1 MSIKALNS
9 FYSPNSSVS
18 KINFTAQ
25 NADLSNNSS
34 QENTSDTKGNNKTAL
49 LITGLSILAAA
60 GIYIATKGHS
70 KAKATNNVTTTST
83 SSTIENSEN
92 LLYDM
97 KKYAERINSKV
108 KNVIGSLEL
117 SQPKL
122 KSEKLYNDLKEVP
135 FSKNQTTD
143 FQGGKL
149 VDDTEKNIRKYVVG
163 DKEVARINYYK
174 GEPYKFAHIENGQ
187 VAEVIGSDGS
197 VSIYNNSDGKKTCAK
212 YIDGKLEEYTIEQKG
227 SKYSATFSGSQI
239 SNAKLQ
245 TFDSN
250 NHLLKN
256 EYRMDFYPDGNVQRL
271 NFAKM
276 KPIDQTRASSYEI
289 TQARFYKDEVANATR
304 TKYNPVDHSE
314 ISKETYSKQK
324 GSI

>member
-1 MSIKALNS
+1 MSIKAVNS
-9 FYSPNSSVS
+9 FYFPNPSVS

-34 QENTSDTKGNNKTAL
+34 QKNTSDTKGNNKTAL

-83 SSTIENSEN
+83 NSTIENSES
-92 LLYDM
+92 LLCDM
-97 KKYAERINSKV
+97 KKFAEKINSRA
-108 KNVIGSLEL
+108 KNIIHSLEL
-117 SQPKL
+117 TQPKL

-149 VDDTEKNIRKYVVG
+149 VDDVEKKVRKYIVG
-163 DKEVARINYYK
+163 DKEVAIINYYK
-174 GEPYKFAHIENGQ
+174 GEPYRFTYIENGQ
-187 VAEVIGSDGS
+187 FAEEIGSNGS
-197 VSIYNNSDGKKTCAK
+197 IRIFNNSDGKKTCAK
-212 YIDGKLEEYTIEQKG
+212 YIDGKLEEYAIEQNG
-227 SKYSATFSGSQI
+227 STYSATVSGSKI
-239 SNAKLQ
+239 RNAKLE

-250 NHLLKN
+250 HVRKK
-256 EYRMDFYPDGNVQRL
+256 EYKMDFYADGNLERL
-271 NFAKM
+271 YMAKL
-276 KPIDQTRASSYEI
+276 KPIEQTKVSVCEL

>member
-1 MSIKALNS
+1 MSIKAVNS
-9 FYSPNSSVS
+9 FYFPNSSVS

-70 KAKATNNVTTTST
+70 KAKAANNVTTTST
-83 SSTIENSEN
+83 NSTIENSES
-92 LLYDM
+92 LLCDM
-97 KKYAERINSKV
+97 KKFAEKINSRA
-108 KNVIGSLEL
+108 KNIVDSLGL
-117 SQPKL
+117 TQPKL

-149 VDDTEKNIRKYVVG
+149 VDDVEKKVRKYIVG
-163 DKEVARINYYK
+163 DKEVAIINYYK
-174 GEPYKFAHIENGQ
+174 GEPYRFTYIENGQ
-187 VAEVIGSDGS
+187 FAEEIGSNGS
-197 VSIYNNSDGKKTCAK
+197 IRIFNNSDGKKTCAK
-212 YIDGKLEEYTIEQKG
+212 YVDGKLEEYAIEQND
-227 SKYSATFSGSQI
+227 STYSATVSGSKI
-239 SNAKLQ
+239 RNAKLE

-250 NHLLKN
+250 HVRKK
-256 EYRMDFYPDGNVQRL
+256 EYKMDFYADGNLERL
-271 NFAKM
+271 YMAKL
-276 KPIDQTRASSYEI
+276 KPIEPTKASVCEL

-304 TKYNPVDHSE
+304 IKYNPVDHSE

>member
-1 MSIKALNS
+1 MSIKSIDN
-9 FYSPNSSVS
+9 FYVPKARTS
-18 KINFTAQ
+18 KIHFTAQ

-83 SSTIENSEN
+83 NSTIENSES
-92 LLYDM
+92 LLCDM
-97 KKYAERINSKV
+97 KKFAEKINSRA
-108 KNVIGSLEL
+108 KNIVDSLEL
-117 SQPKL
+117 TQPKL

-149 VDDTEKNIRKYVVG
+149 VDDVEKKVRKYIVG
-163 DKEVARINYYK
+163 DKEVAIINYYK
-174 GEPYKFAHIENGQ
+174 GEPYRFTYIENGQ
-187 VAEVIGSDGS
+187 FAEEIGSNGS
-197 VSIYNNSDGKKTCAK
+197 VRIFNNSDGKKTCAK
-212 YIDGKLEEYTIEQKG
+212 YIDGKLEEYAIEQNG
-227 SKYSATFSGSQI
+227 STYSATISGSKI
-239 SNAKLQ
+239 RNAKLE

-250 NHLLKN
+250 NVRKK
-256 EYRMDFYPDGNVQRL
+256 EYKMDFYADGNLERL
-271 NFAKM
+271 YMAKL
-276 KPIDQTRASSYEI
+276 KPIEQTKASVCEL

-314 ISKETYSKQK
+314 ISKEIYSKQK
-324 GSI
+324 GSK

>member
-1 MSIKALNS
+1 MSIKAVNS
-9 FYSPNSSVS
+9 FYFPNPSVS

-83 SSTIENSEN
+83 NSTIENSES
-92 LLYDM
+92 LLCDM
-97 KKYAERINSKV
+97 KKFAEKINSRA
-108 KNVIGSLEL
+108 KNIIHSLEL
-117 SQPKL
+117 TQPKL

-149 VDDTEKNIRKYVVG
+149 VDDVEKKVRKYIVA
-163 DKEVARINYYK
+163 DKEVAIINYYK
-174 GEPYKFAHIENGQ
+174 GEPYRFTYIENGQ
-187 VAEVIGSDGS
+187 FAEEIGSNGN
-197 VSIYNNSDGKKTCAK
+197 IRIFNNSDGKKTCAK
-212 YIDGKLEEYTIEQKG
+212 YIDGKLEEYAIEQNG
-227 SKYSATFSGSQI
+227 STYSATVSGSKI
-239 SNAKLQ
+239 RNAKLE

-250 NHLLKN
+250 HVRKK
-256 EYRMDFYPDGNVQRL
+256 EYKMDFYADGNLERL
-271 NFAKM
+271 YMAKL
-276 KPIDQTRASSYEI
+276 KPIEPTKASVCEL
-289 TQARFYKDEVANATR
+289 TQARFYKDEVAFATR

-324 GSI
+324 GSK

>member
-1 MSIKALNS
+1 MSIKSIDN
-9 FYSPNSSVS
+9 FYVPKARTS

-83 SSTIENSEN
+83 NSTIENSES
-92 LLYDM
+92 LLCDM
-97 KKYAERINSKV
+97 KKFAEKINLRA
-108 KNVIGSLEL
+108 KNIVASLEL
-117 SQPKL
+117 TQPKL

-149 VDDTEKNIRKYVVG
+149 VDDVEKKVRKYIVG
-163 DKEVARINYYK
+163 DKEVAIINYYK
-174 GEPYKFAHIENGQ
+174 GEPYRFTYIENGQ
-187 VAEVIGSDGS
+187 FAEEIGSDGS
-197 VSIYNNSDGKKTCAK
+197 IRIFNNSDGKKTCAK
-212 YIDGKLEEYTIEQKG
+212 YIDGKLEEYAIEQNG
-227 SKYSATFSGSQI
+227 STYSATVSGSKI
-239 SNAKLQ
+239 RNAKLE

-250 NHLLKN
+250 HVRKK
-256 EYRMDFYPDGNVQRL
+256 EYKMDFYADGNLERL
-271 NFAKM
+271 YMAKL
-276 KPIDQTRASSYEI
+276 KPIEPTKVSVCEL

>member
-1 MSIKALNS
+1 MSIKSIDN
-9 FYSPNSSVS
+9 FYVPKARTS
-18 KINFTAQ
+18 KIHFTAQ

-83 SSTIENSEN
+83 NSTIENSES
-92 LLYDM
+92 LLCDM
-97 KKYAERINSKV
+97 KKFAEKINSRA
-108 KNVIGSLEL
+108 KNIVDSLEL
-117 SQPKL
+117 TQPKL
-122 KSEKLYNDLKEVP
+122 NSEKLYNDLKEVP

-149 VDDTEKNIRKYVVG
+149 VDDVEKKVRKYIVG
-163 DKEVARINYYK
+163 DKEVAIINYYK
-174 GEPYKFAHIENGQ
+174 GEPYRFTYIENGQ
-187 VAEVIGSDGS
+187 FAEEIGSNGS
-197 VSIYNNSDGKKTCAK
+197 VRIFNNSDGKKTCAK
-212 YIDGKLEEYTIEQKG
+212 YIDGKLEEYAVEQNG
-227 SKYSATFSGSQI
+227 STYSATISGSKI
-239 SNAKLQ
+239 RNAKLE

-250 NHLLKN
+250 NVRKK
-256 EYRMDFYPDGNVQRL
+256 EYKMDFYADGNLERL
-271 NFAKM
+271 YMAKL
-276 KPIDQTRASSYEI
+276 KPIEQTKASVCEL

-314 ISKETYSKQK
+314 ISKEIYSKQK
-324 GSI
+324 GSK

>member
-1 MSIKALNS
+1 MSIKAVNS
-9 FYSPNSSVS
+9 FYFPNSSVS

-34 QENTSDTKGNNKTAL
+34 QKNTSDTKGNNKTAL

-83 SSTIENSEN
+83 NSTIENSES
-92 LLYDM
+92 LLCDM
-97 KKYAERINSKV
+97 KKFAEKINSRA
-108 KNVIGSLEL
+108 KNIVDSLEL
-117 SQPKL
+117 TQPKL

-149 VDDTEKNIRKYVVG
+149 VDDVEKKVRKYIVG
-163 DKEVARINYYK
+163 DKEVAIINYYK
-174 GEPYKFAHIENGQ
+174 GEPYRFTYIENGQ
-187 VAEVIGSDGS
+187 LAEEIGSNGS
-197 VSIYNNSDGKKTCAK
+197 IIIFNNSDGKKTCAK
-212 YIDGKLEEYTIEQKG
+212 YIDGKLEEYAIEQNG
-227 SKYSATFSGSQI
+227 STYSATVSGSKI
-239 SNAKLQ
+239 RNAKLE

-250 NHLLKN
+250 HVRKK
-256 EYRMDFYPDGNVQRL
+256 EYKMDFYADGNLERL
-271 NFAKM
+271 YMAKL
-276 KPIDQTRASSYEI
+276 KPIEQTKVSVCEL

>member
-1 MSIKALNS
+1 MSIKSIDN
-9 FYSPNSSVS
+9 FYVPKARTS

-83 SSTIENSEN
+83 NSTIENSES
-92 LLYDM
+92 LLCDM
-97 KKYAERINSKV
+97 KKFAEKINLRA
-108 KNVIGSLEL
+108 KNIVDSLEL
-117 SQPKL
+117 TQPKL

-149 VDDTEKNIRKYVVG
+149 VDDVEKKVRKYIVG
-163 DKEVARINYYK
+163 DKEVAIINYYK
-174 GEPYKFAHIENGQ
+174 GEPYRFTYIENGQ
-187 VAEVIGSDGS
+187 FAEEIGSNGS
-197 VSIYNNSDGKKTCAK
+197 VRIFNNSDGKKTCAK
-212 YIDGKLEEYTIEQKG
+212 YIDGKLEEYAVEQNG
-227 SKYSATFSGSQI
+227 STYSATISGSKI
-239 SNAKLQ
+239 RNAKLE

-250 NHLLKN
+250 NVRKK
-256 EYRMDFYPDGNVQRL
+256 EYKMDFYADGNLERL
-271 NFAKM
+271 YMTKL
-276 KPIDQTRASSYEI
+276 KPIEQTKASVCEF

>member
-174 GEPYKFAHIENGQ
+174 GEPYRFTYIENGQ
-187 VAEVIGSDGS
+187 FAEEIGSNGG
-197 VSIYNNSDGKKTCAK
+197 IRIFNNSDGKKTCAK
-212 YIDGKLEEYTIEQKG
+212 YIDGKLEEYAIEQNG
-227 SKYSATFSGSQI
+227 STYSATVSGSKI
-239 SNAKLQ
+239 RNAKLE

-250 NHLLKN
+250 HVRKK
-256 EYRMDFYPDGNVQRL
+256 EYKMDFYADGNLERL
-271 NFAKM
+271 YMAKL
-276 KPIDQTRASSYEI
+276 KPIEPTKASVCEL

>member
-1 MSIKALNS
+1 MSIKSIDN
-9 FYSPNSSVS
+9 FYVPKARTS
-18 KINFTAQ
+18 KIHFTAQ

-83 SSTIENSEN
+83 NSTIENSES
-92 LLYDM
+92 LLCDM
-97 KKYAERINSKV
+97 KKFAEKINSRA
-108 KNVIGSLEL
+108 KNIVDSLEL
-117 SQPKL
+117 TQPKL

-149 VDDTEKNIRKYVVG
+149 VDDVEKKVRKYIVG
-163 DKEVARINYYK
+163 DKEVAIINYYK
-174 GEPYKFAHIENGQ
+174 GEPYRFTYIENGQ
-187 VAEVIGSDGS
+187 FAEEIGSNGS
-197 VSIYNNSDGKKTCAK
+197 VRIFNNSDGKKTCAK
-212 YIDGKLEEYTIEQKG
+212 YIDGKLEEYAVEQNG
-227 SKYSATFSGSQI
+227 STYSATISGSKI
-239 SNAKLQ
+239 RNAKLE

-250 NHLLKN
+250 NVRKK
-256 EYRMDFYPDGNVQRL
+256 EYKMDFYADGNLERL
-271 NFAKM
+271 YMAKL
-276 KPIDQTRASSYEI
+276 KPIEQTKASVCEL

-314 ISKETYSKQK
+314 ISKEIYSKQK
-324 GSI
+324 GSK

>member
-1 MSIKALNS
+1 MSIKSIDN
-9 FYSPNSSVS
+9 FYVPKARTS

-83 SSTIENSEN
+83 NSTIENSES
-92 LLYDM
+92 LLCDM
-97 KKYAERINSKV
+97 KKFAEKINLRA
-108 KNVIGSLEL
+108 KNIVDSLEL
-117 SQPKL
+117 TQPKL

-149 VDDTEKNIRKYVVG
+149 VDDVEKKVRKYIVG
-163 DKEVARINYYK
+163 DKEVAIINYYK
-174 GEPYKFAHIENGQ
+174 GEPHRFTYIENGQ
-187 VAEVIGSDGS
+187 FAEEIGSDGS
-197 VSIYNNSDGKKTCAK
+197 IRIFNNSDGKKTCAK
-212 YIDGKLEEYTIEQKG
+212 YIDGKLEEYAIEQNG
-227 SKYSATFSGSQI
+227 STYSATVSGSKI
-239 SNAKLQ
+239 RNAKLE

-250 NHLLKN
+250 HVRKK
-256 EYRMDFYPDGNVQRL
+256 EYKMDFYADGNLERL
-271 NFAKM
+271 YMAKL
-276 KPIDQTRASSYEI
+276 KPIEPTKASVCEL

-314 ISKETYSKQK
+314 ISKETYCKQK

>member
-1 MSIKALNS
+1 MSIKAVNS
-9 FYSPNSSVS
+9 FYFSNSSVS

-83 SSTIENSEN
+83 NSTIENSES
-92 LLYDM
+92 LLCDM
-97 KKYAERINSKV
+97 KKFAEKINLRA
-108 KNVIGSLEL
+108 KNIIHSLEL
-117 SQPKL
+117 TQPKL

-149 VDDTEKNIRKYVVG
+149 VDDVEKKVRKYIVG
-163 DKEVARINYYK
+163 DKEVAIINYYK
-174 GEPYKFAHIENGQ
+174 GEPYRFTYIENGQ
-187 VAEVIGSDGS
+187 FAEEIGSNGN
-197 VSIYNNSDGKKTCAK
+197 IRIFNNSDGKKTCAK
-212 YIDGKLEEYTIEQKG
+212 YIDGKLEEYAIEQNG
-227 SKYSATFSGSQI
+227 STYSATVSGSKI
-239 SNAKLQ
+239 RNAKLE

-250 NHLLKN
+250 HVRKK
-256 EYRMDFYPDGNVQRL
+256 EYKMDFYADGNLERL
-271 NFAKM
+271 YMAKL
-276 KPIDQTRASSYEI
+276 KPIEPTKVSVCEL

-324 GSI
+324 GSK

>member
-1 MSIKALNS
+1 MSIKSIDN
-9 FYSPNSSVS
+9 FYVPKARTS

-83 SSTIENSEN
+83 NSTIENSES
-92 LLYDM
+92 LLCDM
-97 KKYAERINSKV
+97 KKFAEKINLRA
-108 KNVIGSLEL
+108 KNIIDSLEL
-117 SQPKL
+117 TQPKL

-149 VDDTEKNIRKYVVG
+149 VDDVEKKVRKYIVG
-163 DKEVARINYYK
+163 DKEVAIINYYK
-174 GEPYKFAHIENGQ
+174 GEPYRFTYIENGQ
-187 VAEVIGSDGS
+187 FAEEIGSNGS
-197 VSIYNNSDGKKTCAK
+197 IRIFNNSDGKKTCAK
-212 YIDGKLEEYTIEQKG
+212 YIDGKLEEYAIEQNG
-227 SKYSATFSGSQI
+227 STYSATVSGSKI
-239 SNAKLQ
+239 RNAKLE

-250 NHLLKN
+250 HVRKK
-256 EYRMDFYPDGNVQRL
+256 EYKMDFYADGNLERL
-271 NFAKM
+271 YMAKL
-276 KPIDQTRASSYEI
+276 KPIEPTKASVCEL

>member
-1 MSIKALNS
+1 MSIKAINN
-9 FYSPNSSVS
+9 FISPNSYAS

-70 KAKATNNVTTTST
+70 KAKAPNNVTITST
-83 SSTIENSEN
+83 NSTIENSES
-92 LLYDM
+92 LLCDM
-97 KKYAERINSKV
+97 KKFAEKINSKA
-108 KNVIGSLEL
+108 KNIVDSLEL
-117 SQPKL
+117 TQPKL

-149 VDDTEKNIRKYVVG
+149 VDDVEKKVRKYIVG
-163 DKEVARINYYK
+163 DKEVAIINYYK
-174 GEPYKFAHIENGQ
+174 GEPYRFTYIENGQ
-187 VAEVIGSDGS
+187 FAEEIGSNGS
-197 VSIYNNSDGKKTCAK
+197 IRIFNNSDGKKTCAK
-212 YIDGKLEEYTIEQKG
+212 YIDGKLEEYAIEQNG
-227 SKYSATFSGSQI
+227 STYSATVSGSKI
-239 SNAKLQ
+239 RNAKLE

-250 NHLLKN
+250 HVRKK
-256 EYRMDFYPDGNVQRL
+256 EYKMDFYADGNLERL
-271 NFAKM
+271 YMAKL
-276 KPIDQTRASSYEI
+276 KPIEPTKASVCEL

-314 ISKETYSKQK
+314 ISKEIYSKQK

>member
-1 MSIKALNS
+1 MSIKSIDN
-9 FYSPNSSVS
+9 FYVPKARTS
-18 KINFTAQ
+18 KIHFTAQ

-83 SSTIENSEN
+83 NSTIENSES
-92 LLYDM
+92 LLCDM
-97 KKYAERINSKV
+97 KKFAEKINSRA
-108 KNVIGSLEL
+108 KNIVDSLEL
-117 SQPKL
+117 TQPKL

-149 VDDTEKNIRKYVVG
+149 VDDVEKKVRKYIVG
-163 DKEVARINYYK
+163 DKEVAIINYYK
-174 GEPYKFAHIENGQ
+174 GEPYRFTYIENGQ
-187 VAEVIGSDGS
+187 FAEEIGSNGS
-197 VSIYNNSDGKKTCAK
+197 VRIFNNSDGKKTCAK
-212 YIDGKLEEYTIEQKG
+212 YIDGKLEEYAVEQNG
-227 SKYSATFSGSQI
+227 STYSATISGSKI
-239 SNAKLQ
+239 RNAKLE

-250 NHLLKN
+250 NVRKK
-256 EYRMDFYPDGNVQRL
+256 EYKMDFYADGNLERL
-271 NFAKM
+271 YMAKL
-276 KPIDQTRASSYEI
+276 KPIEPTKASVCEL

-314 ISKETYSKQK
+314 ISKEIYSKQK
-324 GSI
+324 GSK

>member
-1 MSIKALNS
+1 MSIKSIDN
-9 FYSPNSSVS
+9 FYVPKARTS

-83 SSTIENSEN
+83 NSTIENSES
-92 LLYDM
+92 LLCDM
-97 KKYAERINSKV
+97 KKFAEKINSKA
-108 KNVIGSLEL
+108 KNIVDALEL
-117 SQPKL
+117 TQPKL

-149 VDDTEKNIRKYVVG
+149 VDDVEKKVRKYIVG
-163 DKEVARINYYK
+163 DKEVAIINYYK
-174 GEPYKFAHIENGQ
+174 GEPYRFTYIENGQ
-187 VAEVIGSDGS
+187 FAEEIGSDGS
-197 VSIYNNSDGKKTCAK
+197 IRIFNNSDGKKTCAK
-212 YIDGKLEEYTIEQKG
+212 YIDGKLEEYAIEQNG
-227 SKYSATFSGSQI
+227 STYSATVSGSKI
-239 SNAKLQ
+239 RNAKLE

-250 NHLLKN
+250 HVRKK
-256 EYRMDFYPDGNVQRL
+256 EYKMDFYADGNLERL
-271 NFAKM
+271 YMAKL
-276 KPIDQTRASSYEI
+276 KPIEPTKASVCEL

>member
-1 MSIKALNS
+1 MSIKSIDN
-9 FYSPNSSVS
+9 FYVPKARTS
-18 KINFTAQ
+18 KIHFTAQ

-83 SSTIENSEN
+83 NSTIENSES
-92 LLYDM
+92 LLCDM
-97 KKYAERINSKV
+97 KKFAEKINSRA
-108 KNVIGSLEL
+108 KNIVDSLEL
-117 SQPKL
+117 TQPKL

-149 VDDTEKNIRKYVVG
+149 VDDVEKKVRKYIVG
-163 DKEVARINYYK
+163 DKEVAIINYYK
-174 GEPYKFAHIENGQ
+174 GEPYRFTYIENGQ
-187 VAEVIGSDGS
+187 FAEEIGSNGS
-197 VSIYNNSDGKKTCAK
+197 VRIFNNSDGKKTCAK
-212 YIDGKLEEYTIEQKG
+212 YIDGKLEEYAVEQNG
-227 SKYSATFSGSQI
+227 STYSATISGSKI
-239 SNAKLQ
+239 RNAKLE

-250 NHLLKN
+250 NVRKK
-256 EYRMDFYPDGNVQRL
+256 EYKMDFYADGNLERL
-271 NFAKM
+271 YMTKL
-276 KPIDQTRASSYEI
+276 KPIEQTKASVCEF

-314 ISKETYSKQK
+314 ISKEIYSKQK
-324 GSI
+324 GSK

>member
-1 MSIKALNS
+1 MSIKAVNS

-97 KKYAERINSKV
+97 KKYAERINSKA
-108 KNVIGSLEL
+108 KNIVDSLEL
-117 SQPKL
+117 TQPKL

-163 DKEVARINYYK
+163 DKEVAIINYYK

-212 YIDGKLEEYTIEQKG
+212 YIDGKLEEYAIEQNG
-227 SKYSATFSGSQI
+227 STYSATVSGSKI
-239 SNAKLQ
+239 RNAKLE

-250 NHLLKN
+250 HVRKK
-256 EYRMDFYPDGNVQRL
+256 EYKMDFYADGNLERL
-271 NFAKM
+271 YMAKL
-276 KPIDQTRASSYEI
+276 KPIEPTKASVCEL

-324 GSI
+324 GSK

>member
-1 MSIKALNS
+1 MSIKAVNS
-9 FYSPNSSVS
+9 FYFPNSSVS

-70 KAKATNNVTTTST
+70 KATNNVTTTST
-83 SSTIENSEN
+83 NSTIENSES
-92 LLYDM
+92 LLCDM
-97 KKYAERINSKV
+97 KKFAEKINSRA
-108 KNVIGSLEL
+108 KNIIHSLEL
-117 SQPKL
+117 TQPKL

-149 VDDTEKNIRKYVVG
+149 VDDVEKKVRKYIVA
-163 DKEVARINYYK
+163 DKEVAIINYYK
-174 GEPYKFAHIENGQ
+174 GEPYRFTYIENGQ
-187 VAEVIGSDGS
+187 FAEEIGSNGN
-197 VSIYNNSDGKKTCAK
+197 IRIFNNSDGKKTCAK
-212 YIDGKLEEYTIEQKG
+212 YIDGKLEEYAIEQNG
-227 SKYSATFSGSQI
+227 STYSATVSGSKI
-239 SNAKLQ
+239 RNAKLE

-250 NHLLKN
+250 HVRKK
-256 EYRMDFYPDGNVQRL
+256 EYKMDFYADGNLERL
-271 NFAKM
+271 YMAKL
-276 KPIDQTRASSYEI
+276 KPIEPTKASVCEL
-289 TQARFYKDEVANATR
+289 TQASFYKDEVVNATR

-324 GSI
+324 GSK

>member
-1 MSIKALNS
+1 MSIKAVNS
-9 FYSPNSSVS
+9 FYFSNSSVS

-70 KAKATNNVTTTST
+70 KAKAPNNVTITST
-83 SSTIENSEN
+83 NSTIENSES
-92 LLYDM
+92 LLCDM
-97 KKYAERINSKV
+97 KKFAEKINSRA
-108 KNVIGSLEL
+108 KNIVDSLEL
-117 SQPKL
+117 TQPKL

-149 VDDTEKNIRKYVVG
+149 VDDVEKKVRKYIVG
-163 DKEVARINYYK
+163 DKEVAIINYYK
-174 GEPYKFAHIENGQ
+174 GEPYRFTYIENGQ
-187 VAEVIGSDGS
+187 FAEEIGSNGS
-197 VSIYNNSDGKKTCAK
+197 IRIFNNSDGKKTCAK
-212 YIDGKLEEYTIEQKG
+212 YIDGKLEEYAIEQNG
-227 SKYSATFSGSQI
+227 STYSATVSGSKI
-239 SNAKLQ
+239 RNAKLE

-250 NHLLKN
+250 HVRKK
-256 EYRMDFYPDGNVQRL
+256 EYKMDFYADGNLERL
-271 NFAKM
+271 YMAKL
-276 KPIDQTRASSYEI
+276 KPIEPTKASVCEL